1 MSVRFALM
9 FPMRAVKHYETWRG
23 DGDLGTVARI
33 AEDAGF
39 DGFAMSDH
47 PFPERNWLAT
57 GGHHAFDPFV
67 SLSYVAASTQRMK
80 LITYVLVSAYRNPY
94 LSAKAIASLDT
105 LSRGRMI
112 VGMGAG
118 YLKPEFEVLGA
129 DFSGRGKAL
138 EAAIPAMRA
147 AWTGQDH
154 PGPQFPAAGHEML
167 PAPVQPAGPPIW
179 IGGNSAAARRR
190 AVTLAEGWM
199 PMGQSKEVAKIT
211 RTPPLETVSELAG
224 RIGEMQDKRSAA
236 GLSPLDVTFA
246 PFESNLLRQDAGE
259 FATRVRKGLDG
270 YAEAGVTWL
279 TVEPASRSLAD
290 FRRDVGQIGDLLLSP
305 AR

>member
-23 DGDLGTVARI
+23 DGDIGTVARI
-33 AEDAGF
+33 AEEAGF

-47 PFPERNWLAT
+47 PFPEENWLNT

-67 SLSYVAASTQRMK
+67 SLSYVAASTERLK

-94 LSAKAIASLDT
+94 LSAKALASLDV

-112 VGMGAG
+112 AGMGAG
-118 YLKPEFEVLGA
+118 YLEPEFQVLGA
-129 DFSGRGKAL
+129 DFAGRGKAL

-147 AWTGQDH
+147 AWSGQDH
-154 PGPQFPAAGHEML
+154 PGPEFASTGHRML
-167 PAPVQPAGPPIW
+167 PAPVQPGGPPIW
-179 IGGNSAAARRR
+179 TGGNSAAARRR
-190 AVTLAEGWM
+190 AVTLADGWM
-199 PMGQSKEVAKIT
+199 PMGQSKEVAEIT
-211 RTPPLETVSELAG
+211 KTPPLETVSELSTH
-224 RIGEMQDKRSAA
+224 IGEMQNRRAAA

-246 PFESNLLRQDAGE
+246 PFESDLLRRDAGE
-259 FATRVRKGLDG
+259 FATRVRTTVDG
-270 YAEAGVTWL
+270 YVEAGVTWL

-290 FRRDVGQIGDLLLSP
+290 FRRDVGQIGDLLLS
-305 AR
+305 RVR